1 MLFKQTVWIESH
13 SESMMADTVSQNVG
27 QGIKPKGLSGPLFPD
42 IGVIAF
48 VPEEWDEPWR
58 SRHQVLTR
66 LSQYFHVVW
75 AEPAREWRDL
85 WLGNGKPVNR
95 SHRQEEF
102 PQGFVLYQPEKWLP
116 HFFRP
121 ASLASWTAAERVRR
135 AAALL
140 RRRGCKTIVFYLW
153 RPNFDHVLDSGSYD
167 LSCYHIVDEYS
178 FSPSEQPLDNREVQ
192 LIKRVDQVFIHSP
205 ALLDRKGHFNPHT
218 LLVPN
223 GVDYRAFATPRAEP
237 ADLKEIPHPRV
248 GYVGNIK
255 TQLDFRVLLELA
267 ARHSE
272 WSFVFVGP
280 IGNLGM
286 DAPLVDQLSELQ
298 NVHFLGHKP
307 IEIASAYPQ
316 HMDVCLLPYKVDE
329 YTKYIYP
336 LKLHEYLAGGKPI
349 VGTPIRSLLDFA
361 HVIKLASTQDE
372 WSRALTESLAPDAVS
387 TDQIQKRRSIAR
399 QFDWETLV
407 QDIARSMCNRLGP
420 PYREQFSA
428 LNLETF

>member
-1 MLFKQTVWIESH
+1 
-13 SESMMADTVSQNVG
+13 MMADTVSQNVG

-48 VPEEWDEPWR
+48 VPEEWGGLWL

-66 LSQYFHVVW
+66 LAKYFHVVW
-75 AEPAREWRDL
+75 VEPARGWRAL
-85 WLGNGKPVNR
+85 CLGGGKPVDR
-95 SHRQEEF
+95 SHRPEVF

-116 HFFRP
+116 HFNRP
-121 ASLASWTAAERVRR
+121 ALLASWTAAERGRR

-140 RRRGCKTIVFYLW
+140 RRRGCRTIVFYLW
-153 RPNFDHVLDSGSYD
+153 RPYFDYVLGSDSYD

-218 LLVPN
+218 LFVPN
-223 GVDYRAFATPRAEP
+223 GVDYRAFATPQSEP
-237 ADLKEIPHPRV
+237 ADLKEIPHPRL

-267 ARHSE
+267 NRHVE

-280 IGNLGM
+280 KGNLGM
-286 DAPLVDQLSELQ
+286 DATLVDQLSELQ

-307 IEIASAYPQ
+307 IEIACAYPQ
-316 HMDVCLLPYKVDE
+316 HMDVCLLPYKFND

-361 HVIKLASTQDE
+361 HVIKLASTQEE

-387 TDQIQKRRSIAR
+387 IDQIQKRRSIAR

-407 QDIARSMCNRLGP
+407 HDIARAMCNRLGP
-420 PYREQFSA
+420 PYKEQFSA
-428 LNLETF
+428 RNLESF

>member
-1 MLFKQTVWIESH
+1 MSG
-13 SESMMADTVSQNVG
+13 SECMMADT
-27 QGIKPKGLSGPLFPD
+27 SGPLFPD

-48 VPEEWDEPWR
+48 VPEEWGGPWM

-75 AEPAREWRDL
+75 AEPARGWRE
-85 WLGNGKPVNR
+85 LGLGGGKPVDR
-95 SHRQEEF
+95 SHRPEVF

-116 HFFRP
+116 QFGRP
-121 ASLASWTAAERVRR
+121 AWLASWTAAERGRR

-140 RRRGCKTIVFYLW
+140 RRRGCRTIVFYLW
-153 RPNFDHVLDSGSYD
+153 RPKFDYVLDSDAYD

-192 LIKRVDQVFIHSP
+192 LLKRIDQVFIHSP

-218 LLVPN
+218 LFVPN
-223 GVDYRAFATPRAEP
+223 GVDYRAFATPQAEP
-237 ADLKEIPHPRV
+237 ADLKEIPHPRL

-255 TQLDFRVLLELA
+255 TQLDVRLLLGLA
-267 ARHSE
+267 TRHVE

-280 IGNLGM
+280 KGNLGM
-286 DAPLVDQLSELQ
+286 DATLVDQLSELQ

-307 IEIASAYPQ
+307 IETACAYPQ
-316 HMDVCLLPYKVDE
+316 HMDVCLLPYKVND

-336 LKLHEYLAGGKPI
+336 LKLHEYLAAGKPI
-349 VGTPIRSLLDFA
+349 VGTPIRSLLEFA

-372 WSRALTESLAPDAVS
+372 WSRALTESLAPDAIS
-387 TDQIQKRRSIAR
+387 IDQIEKRRAIAR
-399 QFDWETLV
+399 QFDWGTLV
-407 QDIARSMCNRLGP
+407 HTIARSMCDRLGP
-420 PYREQFSA
+420 SYKGQYNA
-428 LNLETF
+428 LNLGSF